1 MENNITITISLFD
14 QEQTFEIN
22 QIGDFFTHVFN
33 SAKNNNQKI
42 EVLAE
47 EIQKLITDRK
57 PFKAYNLFKRVSPW
71 NHEDF
76 EIGTLS
82 HFQKSGFSKSG
93 IFRSISNSVVY
104 KNYIWEKI
112 NK

>member
-1 MENNITITISLFD
+1 MDNNITITINLSN
-14 QEQTFEIN
+14 QERTFEIN
-22 QIGDFFTHVFN
+22 HVGEFFDYVFN
-33 SAKNNNQKI
+33 SAKNDNQKI
-42 EVLAE
+42 EVLTE

-57 PFKAYNLFKRVSPW
+57 PFRAYNLFKRVSPW

-82 HFQKSGFSKSG
+82 HFQKNGFSKSG